1 MVAGAAVVAVPQG
14 YAEQR
19 ERGAH
24 VVALPSIIG
33 RVCQAI
39 RERGSLH
46 AWAAAQPGAR
56 VFTGRGAA
64 YGVSTA
70 DGAWVVRHYRRG
82 GAVAR
87 VLGDRYVRSGEPRPL
102 LELRASEAARA
113 RGVATPEVVA
123 AVTYAAGAVYRGDLA
138 TAYVPDSAD
147 LAESVLGAGR
157 LDAAGRTEAWH
168 AAGRLLRDAFAA
180 GIEHADLNLRNILV
194 VRTAAGARALLL
206 DLDRAAVRPR
216 ALERGTRDAMLRRLH
231 RSRRKLEGALGRLT
245 SDMELSAFEAGL
257 NADD

>member
-1 MVAGAAVVAVPQG
+1 
-14 YAEQR
+14 
-19 ERGAH
+19 
-24 VVALPSIIG
+24 
-33 RVCQAI
+33 
-39 RERGSLH
+39 
-46 AWAAAQPGAR
+46 
-56 VFTGRGAA
+56 
-64 YGVSTA
+64 
-70 DGAWVVRHYRRG
+70 
-82 GAVAR
+82 
-87 VLGDRYVRSGEPRPL
+87 
-102 LELRASEAARA
+102 
-113 RGVATPEVVA
+113 
-123 AVTYAAGAVYRGDLA
+123 
-138 TAYVPDSAD
+138 VPDSAD